1 MPIYAYRGVSL
12 AGRNVTGNIE
22 ADSPKSA
29 RAELR
34 IQGILAS
41 DLRAGAATQTG
52 ARSRVSLL
60 SRRVSVRELSR
71 TVRQLATLLSA
82 GIPLLDAVTSLA
94 KRPLAPAMTAALGS
108 IRSDLTE
115 GTSFEGAVAK
125 HPGVFPP
132 LYSGMIRAGEATG
145 ALEAVLHRIADHAES
160 TARLQGQLRA
170 AMTYP
175 VIMMVVGGGIVTFLL
190 AYVVPQ
196 VTRVFIEANQTLPL
210 PTRVMMAFGEF
221 AAAWGLQVALLL
233 AIGLLGLRYAW
244 TTETGGRRMERIAF
258 RLPWFGEVLRNVAMA
273 RLSHTLSTLV
283 AGGMPL
289 VESLRVSRDVTGSRM
304 VADVLGRSAEAV
316 SQGEPLS
323 PNLAKSNLFNPMV
336 VDMIAVGERS
346 GDLDNMLARSAE
358 ALDEEVRANI
368 ETMTGLLEPI
378 MILFMAG
385 VVLMVI
391 LAVLLPVFEMNQ
403 LVR

>member
-1 MPIYAYRGVSL
+1 VPVYAYRGVSL

-29 RAELR
+29 RAKLR
-34 IQGILAS
+34 EQGILAS
-41 DLRAGAATQTG
+41 DMRAAVETHTG
-52 ARSRVSLL
+52 RRSRVSLL

-71 TVRQLATLLSA
+71 TIRQLATLLSA
-82 GIPLLDAVTSLA
+82 GIPLVDAVTSLSHR
-94 KRPLAPAMTAALGS
+94 KLAPAMATSLAN
-108 IRSDLTE
+108 IRTDLTE
-115 GTSFEGAVAK
+115 GMSFEAAVAK

-145 ALEAVLHRIADHAES
+145 ALETVLHRIADHAEAS
-160 TARLQGQLRA
+160 ARLQGQMRS

-196 VTRVFIEANQTLPL
+196 VTRVFLEANQTLPL
-210 PTRVMMAFGEF
+210 PTRMMMAFGEF
-221 AAAWGLQVALLL
+221 AAAWGLQLALVG
-233 AIGLLGLRYAW
+233 ASGLLGLRYAW
-244 TTETGGRRMERIAF
+244 TTETGGRRIERIALA
-258 RLPWFGEVLRNVAMA
+258 LPWFGEVQRNVAMA
-273 RLSHTLSTLV
+273 RLCHTLSTLV

-289 VESLRVSRDVTGSRM
+289 VESLRVSRDVTSSRL
-304 VADVLGRSAEAV
+304 VADVLDLSANAV
-316 SQGEPLS
+316 SEGEPLA
-323 PNLAKSNLFNPMV
+323 PKLGKSGLFNPMV

-346 GDLDNMLARSAE
+346 GDLENMLSRAAE
-358 ALDEEVRANI
+358 ALDEEVSANI
-368 ETMTGLLEPI
+368 ETMTGLVEPI

-385 VVLMVI
+385 VVLLVI
-391 LAVLLPVFEMNQ
+391 LAILLPVFEMNQ

>member
-1 MPIYAYRGVSL
+1 MPIYAYKGVSL
-12 AGRNVTGNIE
+12 AGRNVSGSVE
-22 ADSPKSA
+22 ADSPKQA

-41 DLRAGAATQTG
+41 DLREGAVASTA
-52 ARSRVSLL
+52 ARSRL
-60 SRRVSVRELSR
+60 SFLTRRISVRELSR
-71 TVRQLATLLSA
+71 TVRQLATLLAA
-82 GIPLLDAVTSLA
+82 GIPLVDAVTSLS
-94 KRPLAPAMTAALGS
+94 KRPLAPAMASALAQ
-108 IRSDLTE
+108 IKTDLVE
-115 GTSFEGAVAK
+115 GTSFEAAVAK

-145 ALEAVLHRIADHAES
+145 ALEAVLLRIADHAEA
-160 TARLQGQLRA
+160 TARLQGQLRS

-175 VIMMVVGGGIVTFLL
+175 IIMTVVGGGIVTFLL

-210 PTRVMMAFGEF
+210 PTRMMMAFGEF
-221 AAAWGLQVALLL
+221 AAAWGLQALLL
-233 AIGLLGLRYAW
+233 GAVIVLGLRYAS
-244 TTETGGRRMERIAF
+244 TTEVGGRRIERVAF
-258 RLPWFGEVLRNVAMA
+258 RLPWIGEVLRNVSMA
-273 RLSHTLSTLV
+273 RLSHTLATLV

-289 VESLRVSRDVTGSRM
+289 VEALRVSRDVTGSRL
-304 VADVLGRSAEAV
+304 VADVLARSAEAV
-316 SQGEPLS
+316 SEGEALA
-323 PNLAKSNLFNPMV
+323 PNLGRSGLFNPMV

-346 GDLDNMLARSAE
+346 GDLDNMLIRAAE
-358 ALDEEVRANI
+358 ALDEEVRTNV